1 MPKRVKKILALVIT
15 LSMLGAAMPIISAAD
30 DIANLM
36 DTSSSSSDTTA
47 TQESTQATETTEIA
61 TVATST
67 EAATTEVVTTENNSE
82 SAAETEKNTDVSS
95 EQEQAANAEKATV
108 EVKANE
114 TDIVETLREAI
125 NSEAKDGENLISAL
139 GGITVSLLGLD
150 NPVPMGSNNGAE
162 IKAKLTSGN
171 DSVDLEESGANME
184 VNSNSAFTLNVDAV
198 FPPGTNKRV
207 EITLPYGMS
216 WVSAKGNAWDIIDKT
231 KSWYANELDRMI
243 VPKNQKEDAD
253 KSTVYEGYNLDD
265 GKLTFIFK
273 DSTESVNFDLNLGT
287 LRNRA
292 NTPFNPQLENISDA
306 VKVEQIF
313 KPEDASSEDVKTVK
327 LDDLKL
333 TNLPKLATI
342 GTFNYSNF
350 AKDGKIIVPV
360 GGDTGY
366 LVHWYAGM
374 DNTNRL
380 YHHLT
385 TDYYVRMLAPTGA
398 EYMGIYNPDA
408 EKFFGKNF
416 SKPEIQESGT
426 YVNAKG
432 ETKDIPA
439 GYTLYT
445 FRTELPTPTA
455 YNENDRRWVFNPM
468 WSFSDTDKFP
478 AGTECEISVADIGVK
493 FYNPEKS
500 KEDCDY
506 ETYEESKLKAT
517 KVIYKIEEP
526 DEKVYVQTRYAATY
540 NPVTKKKELIEQ
552 GYVAD
557 YTLNLGNPGFEH
569 TQEWLAGYFIIGNRG
584 TKDSVAKLVTLEYD
598 VNKTGFIGITGQM
611 LPANYGVK
619 NVDDSEITGLQ
630 YKLWNSKTNEYTD
643 WLDYNGSL
651 PPTGLQGLNSTA
663 KSPLLVI
670 SDVTNQKD
678 VYFAGIRYQI
688 NTIPKQSVLG
698 IEGYSTDKNFPY
710 IGCVLTNDAHSVKP
724 NPAPTGDGSEFLS
737 TISIEDADEATALE
751 KNKRL
756 GRSFTGTSGIIKMEE
771 VHAEWGTAA
780 NKYSVPIGDSKKG
793 IMASMAGSSS
803 GGWAGTVDKMWLISP
818 NGTDLENLKILARDL
833 GDKLMSDSE
842 NRYKWIDYDATSKVR
857 IKEVNDE
864 SVLQSI
870 RSSGKYYSDARV
882 WEIDFTGITDPE
894 EVFKYRVTGP
904 IMRTFKGAYANRP
917 MSYAGYWWEVGAMH
931 LQYDQRSLYTD
942 PVNKETGP
950 LLWVKMRDVTTE
962 RNSNGE
968 LVPVVYPKG
977 NMSSDIY
984 NLSGKGNE
992 QTLFYNTTLTVTPK
1006 DGLSV
1011 AAGLKSEKNTIYRT
1025 YDLKDPNTVISLKK
1039 TVNSNLPVNYKV
1051 NLVNNS
1057 GSSIDKADV
1066 YFPVPKKGE
1075 NWGKAINPKGAFK
1088 FNMELTPNSI
1098 KNIPEGYTIYYATAT
1113 PDGNYLKWGDAFIQ
1127 WKTAN
1132 MITDWSAVNFVKITK
1147 NAPMA
1152 NAANDEFVFDMVAS
1166 PDAEL
1171 NEINAWRTT
1180 YRAQMSSSAGWAEGD
1195 ATASSVGAGVI
1206 HGTSWH
1212 DTNYDGH
1219 KDDGEEIVPGTKL
1232 KLYAVNAEGRR
1243 GRLLDVQVADENGNY
1258 EFDSIRDNAVF
1269 EIKTYVPSEYR
1280 EITLEG
1286 TIAAD
1291 SQDNSFSK
1299 DSYNTRIDP
1308 LTASARRNVGFVK
1321 SVHTITYEYTGTIP
1335 QNAPKPPGLTRA
1347 DIDTKVTVADNP
1359 TMAGYSF
1366 TGWKI
1371 KSPAGIAI
1379 TDNKFKMPDT
1389 DVELYGSWVWNPS
1402 SDGNPPKK
1410 GTSSNNPNNPKPGT
1424 NPNNQNPGNNPG
1436 TPDPNNPKP
1445 DINPGTPDSNNPTP
1459 GINPNNPNPN
1469 SQVGKIPGLK
1479 GNKRPQKGKAGL
1491 PGTDIYDEDTP
1502 IGELEFAKDY
1512 IPKAPINVDNR
1523 PALPQTGQNFAII
1536 EILGALGIVLVISG
1550 VLMIIHV
1557 RRKIDEK

>member
-1 MPKRVKKILALVIT
+1 MPKKVKKILALVIT
-15 LSMLGAAMPIISAAD
+15 LSMLCAAMPTIAVADGISNSGE
-30 DIANLM
+30 IL
-36 DTSSSSSDTTA
+36 SSVSSETKS
-47 TQESTQATETTEIA
+47 TQENTEAEDETASKANAEA
-61 TVATST
+61 ST
-67 EAATTEVVTTENNSE
+67 EANSE
-82 SAAETEKNTDVSS
+82 RKGTDTNSENTTSEGEEGEVSIIET
-95 EQEQAANAEKATV
+95 
-108 EVKANE
+108 
-114 TDIVETLREAI
+114 IREAM
-125 NSEAKDGENLISAL
+125 SREATNGEGMFAAL
-139 GGITVSLLGLD
+139 RGFGASLLG
-150 NPVPMGSNNGAE
+150 VREMRPMGGPGAPGPSGGSV

-171 DSVDLEESGANME
+171 NTVELATAGANME
-184 VNSNSAFTLNVDAV
+184 VAAKSDFTLNISAT
-198 FPPGTNKRV
+198 FPPGTNKKV
-207 EITLPYGMS
+207 EIKLPYGMS
-216 WVSAKGNAWDIIDKT
+216 WASSKGEAWSKIDKT
-231 KSWYANELDRMI
+231 QSWYANELEKMI
-243 VPKNQKEDAD
+243 LPKDQTDNAD
-253 KSTVYEGYNLDD
+253 KSATYETYNLDD
-265 GKLTFIFK
+265 GKLTFMFK
-273 DSTESVNFDLNLGT
+273 DSTEAVNFDLNLAT
-287 LRNRA
+287 LMNRA
-292 NTPFNPQLENISDA
+292 SAPLNPQLKSIAEA
-306 VKVEQIF
+306 VKVDLAF
-313 KPEDASSEDVKTVK
+313 LPEGGSSEDVKTVK
-327 LDDLKL
+327 LDELKIKP
-333 TNLPKLATI
+333 LPELNAI
-342 GTFNYSNF
+342 GTVDYKEF

-366 LVHWYAGM
+366 LINWYAGLS
-374 DNTNRL
+374 NSSYLNR
-380 YHHLT
+380 HLT
-385 TDYYVRMLAPTGA
+385 TDYYVRMLAPAGA
-398 EYMGIYNPDA
+398 QYKGIYNKDA
-408 EKFFGKNF
+408 DTLFGRNF
-416 SKPEIQESGT
+416 SQPEVQESGT
-426 YVNAKG
+426 YVDAKG
-432 ETKDIPA
+432 VTKTIPA

-445 FRTELPTPTA
+445 FRTDAPTTTA
-455 YNENDRRWVFNPM
+455 YTATDLRWVFNPM
-468 WSFSDTDKFP
+468 WSFADTDKFP
-478 AGTECEISVADIGVK
+478 VGKECEISVVDIGVK
-493 FYNPEKS
+493 FYNPKKA
-500 KEDCDY
+500 KEYCDY
-506 ETYEESKLKAT
+506 ETYDESKLAKT
-517 KVIYKIEEP
+517 KVIYKVEEP
-526 DEKVYVQTRYAATY
+526 KERVYVQAKYKATY
-540 NPVTKKKELIEQ
+540 NAANSQWEIVDQ

-557 YTLNLGNPGFEH
+557 HTLDLGNPGFEH

-584 TKDSVAKLVTLEYD
+584 TKDSVAKRVTLEYD

-611 LPANYGVK
+611 LPANYGVR
-619 NVDDSEITGLQ
+619 NVVDSEITGLQ
-630 YKLWNSKTNEYTD
+630 YKLWNRKTNEYSD
-643 WLDYNGSL
+643 WLDYAGEV
-651 PPTGLQGLNSTA
+651 PPTGIKGGNDNS
-663 KSPLLVI
+663 KSPLFVI
-670 SDVTNQKD
+670 SDVTTDKD

-688 NTIPKQSVLG
+688 NTVPKQSVLG
-698 IEGYSTDKNFPY
+698 LDGYAVDNTFPY
-710 IGCVLTNDAHSVKP
+710 FGCVLTNDAHNVKP
-724 NPAPTGDGSEFLS
+724 NPAPAGDGTEFLS
-737 TISIEDADEATALE
+737 TISIEDADEDAALE
-751 KNKRL
+751 ENKRL
-756 GRSFTGTSGIIKMEE
+756 GRSFTGTSGIINMEG
-771 VHAEWGTAA
+771 VHIEWGTPS
-780 NKYSVPIGDSKKG
+780 NKYSVPIGDYKNSIK
-793 IMASMAGSSS
+793 ASMTGSGSS
-803 GGWAGTVDKMWLISP
+803 GWAGTVDKMWLISP
-818 NGTDLENLKILARDL
+818 NGEEIENLKVIVEDI
-833 GDKLMSDSE
+833 GDRLMSDGVSRYGW
-842 NRYKWIDYDATSKVR
+842 NRYDATSKVKIR
-857 IKEVNDE
+857 EVEDE
-864 SVLQSI
+864 SVLQAI
-870 RSSGKYYSDARV
+870 KASGKYFSDVMV

-894 EVFKYRVTGP
+894 DFFKYRVTGP
-904 IMRTFKGAYANRP
+904 LARTYKTANANRP
-917 MSYAGYWWEVGAMH
+917 MSYAGYWWKVGGIY
-931 LQYDQRSLYTD
+931 LEYDQKSLYTD
-942 PVNKETGP
+942 PLRKESGP
-950 LLWVKMRDVTTE
+950 LLWAKLKDTTTE
-962 RNSNGE
+962 KNSNGDT
-968 LVPVVYPKG
+968 VPIVYPTQY
-977 NMSSDIY
+977 MSPDIY
-984 NLSGKGNE
+984 NLSGNGND

-1006 DGLSV
+1006 DSLSV
-1011 AAGLKSEKNTIYRT
+1011 VAGLKGEKNTLYRT
-1025 YDLKDPNTVISLKK
+1025 YDLNDPNTILNLKK
-1039 TVNSNLPVNYKV
+1039 TVNANLPVNYKV

-1057 GSSIDKADV
+1057 GSLIDKADV
-1066 YFPVPKKGE
+1066 FFPVPKKGE
-1075 NWGKAINPKGAFK
+1075 YWGTAINPKGAFK

-1269 EIKTYVPSEYR
+1269 EIKTYIPSEYR

-1410 GTSSNNPNNPKPGT
+1410 GTSSDNPNNPKPGT

-1491 PGTDIYDEDTP
+1491 PGMDIYDEDTP

-1550 VLMIIHV
+1550 LLMIIRV